1 MSFVFNQEDSHF
13 SALYLSFLKRQEDMN
28 AQSDSSTL
36 QNLTFPK
43 FLLCREI
50 KLIRFS
56 PKALVTLSVLL
67 PFLHSILEDNKSL
80 EHSILEHLHEP
91 GMVLSALP
99 RLFASSRIDNDPEEM
114 VYLIL
119 FICLYALLIFSQ
131 YYISFVNYEII
142 SLLLEIHTAWRQS
155 CC

>member
-1 MSFVFNQEDSHF
+1 M
-13 SALYLSFLKRQEDMN
+13 
-28 AQSDSSTL
+28 
-36 QNLTFPK
+36 
-43 FLLCREI
+43 
-50 KLIRFS
+50 RFS
-56 PKALVTLSVLL
+56 PESLVTLSVLL

-142 SLLLEIHTAWRQS
+142 SLLLEIHIAFRQS
-155 CC
+155 SC